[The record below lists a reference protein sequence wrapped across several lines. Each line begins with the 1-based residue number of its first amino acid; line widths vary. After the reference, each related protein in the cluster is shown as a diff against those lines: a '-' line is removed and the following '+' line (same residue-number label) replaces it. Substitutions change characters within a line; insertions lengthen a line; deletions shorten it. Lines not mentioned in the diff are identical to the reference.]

1 MPGELIGRNGFK
13 LLGHHELQVP
23 RDNLMNLFSVT
34 CMHMFASTFI
44 SPVEREFVVDNIM
57 W

>member
-1 MPGELIGRNGFK
+1 MPGKLIGRNGFK
-13 LLGHHELQVP
+13 LLGHHELQDP
-23 RDNLMNLFSVT
+23 RDNLMNIFSVT

-44 SPVEREFVVDNIM
+44 STIEREFCVDNIT